1 MLSSITVEHPLG
13 YCLVPTPS
21 GVRVICWTEPST
33 WSKSSEGISPLR
45 PKTCCRSQVPVSWG
59 PADASEGM
67 AVLKARVRPLALFP
81 LRRSNARRWM
91 DLGQAPRPPCVPA
104 CIARPTFS
112 PPSLIR
118 RRPVHLG
125 RRRLDRVRRP
135 VGRRRRERHPSGLS
149 AQGAARGSNQAGAGE
164 RRGRPTVCDGVR
176 TFSHLLVS
184 MLLPVPP
191 WGQQVHAAMASEI
204 IDVTRPGC
212 FNQVGGCEDS
222 VVTWDDPNL
231 GLASD
236 LAA

>member
-1 MLSSITVEHPLG
+1 MVQKLGGNFPTTAKDLLQIPGACVLGAGRRLGRDGGFESSCT
-13 YCLVPTPS
+13 
-21 GVRVICWTEPST
+21 
-33 WSKSSEGISPLR
+33 
-45 PKTCCRSQVPVSWG
+45 
-59 PADASEGM
+59 
-67 AVLKARVRPLALFP
+67 RPLALFP

-164 RRGRPTVCDGVR
+164 RRGRPTVCDGVW
-176 TFSHLLVS
+176 TCSHLLVS